1 MYAEHFIINH
11 HSTVHPPSLSTIRIY
26 IMHHT
31 RTHIPYSVSLTF
43 CLSLLARLD
52 IASTKIAK
60 KKIRL
65 ALPHTHVFV
74 YMGVNAA
81 CKPWPIET
89 KMGNGTENWPTVS
102 SLFGQHYVKIIPG
115 KRDNQLSGCKGFS
128 STSTSFSRLC
138 SSSSRVY
145 LLWPYASA

>member
-1 MYAEHFIINH
+1 
-11 HSTVHPPSLSTIRIY
+11 
-26 IMHHT
+26 MHHT

-43 CLSLLARLD
+43 CLSVLARLD

-102 SLFGQHYVKIIPG
+102 SLFGQYYVKIIPG

-128 STSTSFSRLC
+128 STSTSFF
-138 SSSSRVY
+138 SSLQLKLKGVSTVAVCFGMKLKIY
-145 LLWPYASA
+145 TLLET